1 MMKLK
6 YINGYGELVKVP
18 VKSAEEAQKIVS
30 ENSIE
35 NVEMYNIEIEFDE
48 EPKEKYE
55 APKVEFISF
64 DQLYRITEL
73 TIPMRASEIEN
84 IPDHLKGQMLCPYCW
99 EALYNTK
106 KGKYHNYCPGCG
118 RKVAN
123 NVD

>member
-1 MMKLK
+1 MKLTYKNK
-6 YINGYGELVKVP
+6 YSELVEVP
-18 VKSAEEAQKIVS
+18 VKSAEEAQQIIG

-35 NVEMYNIEIEFDE
+35 NVEMYDIKLIFEE

-55 APKVEFISF
+55 APKIEFIPF

-84 IPDHLKGQMLCPYCW
+84 IPDHLKGQMVCPYCW
-99 EALYNTK
+99 EQLYNSK

-118 RKVAN
+118 RKIATE
-123 NVD
+123 